1 MDDRKENRLIRRLDI
16 ANTLSFGNTFAGI
29 ELRNLNV
36 LIGPNG
42 SGKSNLIEVINFL
55 RAAPRDFQEALRN
68 GVGAT
73 NWQWKTDGYVMGP
86 SQVVAEFDH
95 SDSLLTHLVAGN
107 GNRSYTFN
115 TEKITCTVQLF
126 FTEEKC
132 GSIPASSLSDR
143 TLRYLSLLT
152 ILCDPSPPGLICIEV
167 PELGLHPDVIPALG
181 DLLREAATRSQIIV
195 TTHSDVLVD
204 AMSETPESVVVCS
217 KENGQSVMQR
227 LDTADLHIWLE
238 KYRLGQLWT
247 EGKIGGN
254 RW

>member
-1 MDDRKENRLIRRLDI
+1 
-16 ANTLSFGNTFAGI
+16 
-29 ELRNLNV
+29 
-36 LIGPNG
+36 
-42 SGKSNLIEVINFL
+42 
-55 RAAPRDFQEALRN
+55 
-68 GVGAT
+68 
-73 NWQWKTDGYVMGP
+73 
-86 SQVVAEFDH
+86 
-95 SDSLLTHLVAGN
+95 
-107 GNRSYTFN
+107 
-115 TEKITCTVQLF
+115 
-126 FTEEKC
+126 
-132 GSIPASSLSDR
+132 
-143 TLRYLSLLT
+143 
-152 ILCDPSPPGLICIEV
+152 
-167 PELGLHPDVIPALG
+167 LGLHPDVIPALG